1 MIIQALLLALALPF
15 AAPASPQKDKQ
26 AKEPTHVA
34 EPDTK
39 VRFATKTIAPVEL
52 DELELTG
59 VAVRDKRFV
68 ILVNVYAYGLY
79 VDESE
84 VEKRMTSFFGKTAK
98 ELLADKNFYK
108 NLGQEKITRSLHLSF
123 VRDVGAKKIRGA
135 FVDSV
140 NPRMAKAQKEW
151 GWKDGP
157 AALKTFRAYFNSEI
171 EDGESISFT
180 WLPGNKLV
188 TVVAGKRMGTIQSKT
203 LCWAI
208 WDTYFGEDPIETKG
222 KKNAVKLLAQ
232 RLAKKPKPKP
242 KPAPKPK
249 VQPKKDAKKD

>member
-1 MIIQALLLALALPF
+1 MMIQALMLVLSLPI
-15 AAPASPQKDKQ
+15 AAPGAAQKGEP
-26 AKEPTHVA
+26 AKAPTHVS

-39 VRFATKTIAPVEL
+39 VRFATQTIAPIEL
-52 DELELTG
+52 DELTLAG

-84 VEKRMTSFFGKTAK
+84 VEKRMTSFFAK
-98 ELLADKNFYK
+98 PVKKLLADKNFYK

-157 AALKTFRAYFNSEI
+157 AALKTFRGYFNAEI
-171 EDGESISFT
+171 KDGQSISFT

-188 TVVAGKRMGTIQSKT
+188 TVVAGKRMGTITSKT

-222 KKNAVKLLAQ
+222 KENAVKRLAQ
-232 RLAKKPKPKP
+232 RLAKKA

-249 VQPKKDAKKD
+249 VQPKKDPKKG